1 MLLMQMPGLPV
12 APSLVTHWLSA
23 VHAPQ
28 VFDVQIGL
36 VATVQSAEAL
46 HSTHAPDVPQRGLE
60 AARAPHAPEAAEP
73 QPAQA
78 LATQKLF
85 VRSFVH

>member
-1 MLLMQMPGLPV
+1 MQTPGLPV

-23 VHAPQ
+23 VHAPH

-36 VATVQSAEAL
+36 VTTVQSAEEL
-46 HSTHAPDVPQRGLE
+46 HSTQAPDVPQTGV
-60 AARAPHAPEAAEP
+60 AAALVPQAPEAADP

-85 VRSFVH
+85 VGSLVH

>member
-1 MLLMQMPGLPV
+1 MQTPGFPV

-28 VFDVQIGL
+28 VVEVQIGL
-36 VATVQSAEAL
+36 VTTVQSAEAL
-46 HSTHAPDVPQRGLE
+46 HSTQAPDVPQTGVA
-60 AARAPHAPEAAEP
+60 AARAPHAPETADP

-85 VRSFVH
+85 VGSLVH